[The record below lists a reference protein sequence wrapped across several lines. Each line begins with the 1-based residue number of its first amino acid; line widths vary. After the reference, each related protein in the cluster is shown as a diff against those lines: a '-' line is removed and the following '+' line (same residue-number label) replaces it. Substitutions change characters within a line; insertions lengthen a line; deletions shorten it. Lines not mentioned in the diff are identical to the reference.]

1 MRKIPDPVDKQ
12 PPGKEEDVWNTTKN
26 VIRELIITPVKLS
39 QNSVAQ
45 ANTSTHCGPIFFC
58 VGVNKTGAN

>member
-1 MRKIPDPVDKQ
+1 MKYIMRKIPDPVDKQ

-39 QNSVAQ
+39 
-45 ANTSTHCGPIFFC
+45 
-58 VGVNKTGAN
+58 